1 MVTVVQEVLKS
12 DETVTKTAT
21 SRSAQHPFPT
31 YLFLFFFFAP
41 RHSNHISPQVA
52 KGNIDCDISVQ
63 HVALWLSK
71 I

>member
-41 RHSNHISPQVA
+41 STAIIYLPKFQREI
-52 KGNIDCDISVQ
+52 
-63 HVALWLSK
+63 
-71 I
+71 